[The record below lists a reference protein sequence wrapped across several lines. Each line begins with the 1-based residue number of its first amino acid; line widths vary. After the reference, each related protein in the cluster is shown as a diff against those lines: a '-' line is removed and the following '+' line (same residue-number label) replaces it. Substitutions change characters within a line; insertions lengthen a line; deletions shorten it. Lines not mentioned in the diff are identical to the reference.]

1 MISYS
6 EFRKNTVRASG
17 SHTFKVTNS
26 YRNKDVWRWLKKRKW
41 LDLGQPITEK
51 EFGIIIKTINQH
63 LQDQLIQGKDINL
76 PHRMGKIEIRKFE
89 AKLEFKDG
97 KVITNLPVD
106 WDRTL
111 KLWYEDD
118 SAKNN
123 KTLIRHESRT
133 RFSIYYD
140 KTNANYNNKVFYQF
154 IPNRSVKIGLKDNI
168 INNRLD
174 AFLLQK
180 RNELY

>member
-1 MISYS
+1 MEYS
-6 EFRKNTVRASG
+6 DFRKRTIGVG
-17 SHTFKVTNS
+17 QPHIFKVTNS
-26 YRNKDVWRWLKKRKW
+26 NGNKEAWRWLKKNKW

-76 PHRMGKIEIRKFE
+76 PHRMGRIEIRKFE
-89 AKLEFKDG
+89 AKLDFKDG
-97 KVITNLPVD
+97 KIVTNLPVD

-111 KLWYEDD
+111 KLWYEDEY
-118 SAKNN
+118 AKEN
-123 KTLIRHESRT
+123 KTLIRQENRT
-133 RFSIYYD
+133 RFGVHYD
-140 KTNANYNNKVFYQF
+140 KTKANYNNKIFYQF
-154 IPNRSVKIGLKDNI
+154 IPNRSVKIGLKNNI
-168 INNRLD
+168 INGRLD